1 LLKNNVMK
9 IKDLKI
15 KSENELRTML
25 KTEQEKL
32 RELCFKVAQRQLKNV
47 REVRAARKNI
57 AQIMTLLQA
66 TKK

>member
-1 LLKNNVMK
+1 MK

-47 REVRAARKNI
+47 REVRTAKKNI
-57 AQIMTLLQA
+57 AQIMTLLKTA
-66 TKK
+66 KK